1 MKILVLSDTHAYLEN
16 ARAVLAR
23 LQGKVDAVFHLGD
36 HDDDAVALQQE
47 FPKLPFHYVKG
58 NNDYRVDTPSQK
70 LVRLGG
76 KTLLLT
82 HGHKQRVY
90 WNYDTISYWAEEQ
103 GADVVLFGHT
113 HMPLWGLIPSL
124 IDLRFHK
131 FTLAEPE
138 EHDCRQTCAEGAD
151 INGQHIHPTGNN
163 ALDTD
168 GNNDAN
174 DADGKAGRHAGK
186 VEFFL

>member
-47 FPKLPFHYVKG
+47 FPKLSFHYVKG

-76 KTLLLT
+76 KNLLLT

-103 GADVVLFGHT
+103 GRMLCFSDIRTCRFGRRAAE
-113 HMPLWGLIPSL
+113 LPSL
-124 IDLRFHK
+124 TPGVSLCQGAEHCLP
-131 FTLAEPE
+131 LA
-138 EHDCRQTCAEGAD
+138 
-151 INGQHIHPTGNN
+151 
-163 ALDTD
+163 
-168 GNNDAN
+168 
-174 DADGKAGRHAGK
+174 
-186 VEFFL
+186 F